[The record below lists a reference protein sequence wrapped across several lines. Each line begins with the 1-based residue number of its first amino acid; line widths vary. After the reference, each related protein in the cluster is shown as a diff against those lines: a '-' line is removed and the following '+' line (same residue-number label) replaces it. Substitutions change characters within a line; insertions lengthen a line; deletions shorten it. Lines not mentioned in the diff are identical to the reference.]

1 MKEDFSLYVL
11 VCSYMILTC
20 TEINLFLSCSAL
32 RDLEIQSQ
40 EEKERHAHELEAVRE
55 SIQSQARQEE
65 LDLMTAEAEKYA
77 TYCHLL
83 IPMLL
88 IEEGHQN
95 YIGLIL
101 EII

>member
-1 MKEDFSLYVL
+1 M
-11 VCSYMILTC
+11 
-20 TEINLFLSCSAL
+20 

-77 TYCHLL
+77 AYSHLL

-88 IEEGHQN
+88 IEEGRQN
-95 YIGLIL
+95 YVGLIL
-101 EII
+101 GII